1 MDISQSYI
9 LITVV
14 VLAVIMAVLILI
26 KRKTIKP
33 LWKDTPK
40 NSKFMFFTGTAF
52 VIISAILLLG
62 NFMGES
68 TFPTILGILGIIFM
82 GASNFRLFKTK

>member
-1 MDISQSYI
+1 MNISQFYI
-9 LITVV
+9 LISIIF
-14 VLAVIMAVLILI
+14 LAIIMVVLILI

-40 NSKFMFFTGTAF
+40 NSKFMFFTG
-52 VIISAILLLG
+52 IIFAIASAVLLLG

-68 TFPTILGILGIIFM
+68 TFPTILGIMGVVFM
-82 GASNFRLFKTK
+82 GASNFRIFN

>member
-1 MDISQSYI
+1 MNISQSYV
-9 LITVV
+9 LISII
-14 VLAVIMAVLILI
+14 VLAIIMTVLILI

-40 NSKFMFFTGTAF
+40 NSKLMFFTG
-52 VIISAILLLG
+52 VIFIVASTILLLG

-68 TFPTILGILGIIFM
+68 TFPTILGAMGVIFM
-82 GASNFRLFKTK
+82 AASNFRLFK

>member
-1 MDISQSYI
+1 MNISQPYVLISIIVLAIIMAI
-9 LITVV
+9 LIF
-14 VLAVIMAVLILI
+14 I

-40 NSKFMFFTGTAF
+40 NSKLMFFTG
-52 VIISAILLLG
+52 VIFIVASAILLLG

-68 TFPTILGILGIIFM
+68 TFPTILGAMGVIFM
-82 GASNFRLFKTK
+82 AASNFRLFK